1 MWCRLF
7 RPCGVPPSRPR
18 LPGPTALA
26 GADRTCDAVPAAP
39 CGHVH
44 YFPIASAHAQSRP
57 GSRGYRI
64 RQTYGIKLVPCA
76 WHPPLSGTV
85 RGASRRHALCG
96 RKLLITRGWR
106 ADLRLRVLK
115 RRACAPPG
123 RAGPAPMIHS
133 FRWQCS
139 LVLVIFNQ
147 RVTIWF
153 AQITKL
159 MHLKCAGSDLVKAES
174 RRRLLW
180 RSPPGGG
187 PQYWLR
193 AVVHAGRRAV
203 EPGTA
208 RNADC
213 GAR

>member
-1 MWCRLF
+1 MSAPVERD
-7 RPCGVPPSRPR
+7 GTGYVPPSRSVQEEVVDHER
-18 LPGPTALA
+18 
-26 GADRTCDAVPAAP
+26 V
-39 CGHVH
+39 
-44 YFPIASAHAQSRP
+44 
-57 GSRGYRI
+57 
-64 RQTYGIKLVPCA
+64 
-76 WHPPLSGTV
+76 
-85 RGASRRHALCG
+85 
-96 RKLLITRGWR
+96 TRG
-106 ADLRLRVLK
+106 LTVRLRVPQTGV
-115 RRACAPPG
+115 CAARSG
-123 RAGPAPMIHS
+123 RPAPMIHS

-174 RRRLLW
+174 RQRLLW
-180 RSPPGGG
+180 RSSPGGARSTG
-187 PQYWLR
+187 CGQWCTR
-193 AVVHAGRRAV
+193 AGGAV